1 MRAAGGRRRGEQCN
15 AAAGQRGNAFQ
26 LSSTPHLSMV
36 RKGVPGWPLS
46 APLLTALLHD
56 SEGIC
61 GELELWGREKSSRVV
76 PKGAEGAGRRGSL
89 WAQPH
94 NSESRLLRI

>member
-1 MRAAGGRRRGEQCN
+1 MELCVGIAALLGMGCSH

-76 PKGAEGAGRRGSL
+76 PKGAEGAAGAERGD
-89 WAQPH
+89 
-94 NSESRLLRI
+94 